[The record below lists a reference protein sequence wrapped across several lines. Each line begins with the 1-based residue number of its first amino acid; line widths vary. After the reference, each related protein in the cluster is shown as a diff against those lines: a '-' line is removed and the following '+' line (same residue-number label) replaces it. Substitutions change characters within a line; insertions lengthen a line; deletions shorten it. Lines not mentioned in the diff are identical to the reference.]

1 MSSENLYRCIRCLKL
16 FTHKND
22 FRRHINRKFKCEIIG
37 KNNTPKLEESFTCPK
52 CNKTYS
58 SKTNLN
64 RHITGFCKMNNLM
77 NNFTHDVL
85 EDEDIYTYNIED
97 DQDLNKYMISNKQEK
112 ICSKNEL
119 GNVSKIIKSNTDDKI
134 INSNKCCYCNKEFS
148 KKSNLIRHQETA
160 CKGQLKEKEME
171 KELERERQIALV
183 LAQMDKLKQELSELK
198 QNKDTAVSIATNSNN
213 VSNNV
218 NSNNIINN
226 YDIKVVAFGEENLYN
241 RIGDEVTKKCL
252 AKGYQSVMGL
262 IEYVHFN
269 KDYPELQ
276 NVFISNTRDS
286 YAHIFDGNKW
296 GKKRKED
303 VINQLF
309 DDSQCFLIEMYKELK
324 DKLKKA
330 DQIKFER
337 FKNEDDINIIKEIK
351 QEIKDYLYNY
361 RDGPERNKIAF
372 ELERKKRQKDEIF
385 QLI

>member
-1 MSSENLYRCIRCLKL
+1 MNDSINLYKCIRCSKL

-22 FRRHINRKFKCEIIG
+22 YRKHINRKFPCENISQH
-37 KNNTPKLEESFTCPK
+37 KSQKMRKPFRCDA
-52 CNKTYS
+52 CNKTYTSTS
-58 SKTNLN
+58 SLK
-64 RHITGFCKMNNLM
+64 RHIRDFCNGKHNPEDDSN
-77 NNFTHDVL
+77 
-85 EDEDIYTYNIED
+85 DEDSIDDYNLDIINND
-97 DQDLNKYMISNKQEK
+97 NNTVLDKQNNNV
-112 ICSKNEL
+112 SKNEL
-119 GNVSKIIKSNTDDKI
+119 GNVSKTIKSNINDKN

-148 KKSNLIRHQETA
+148 KRSNLIRHQEIG
-160 CKGQLKEKEME
+160 CKEEFKLYKEKD
-171 KELERERQIALV
+171 LERESQFALV
-183 LAQMDKLKQELSELK
+183 LAQMDKLKQELLELK
-198 QNKDTAVSIATNSNN
+198 QNKDTAVSIATNSN
-213 VSNNV
+213 NNV

-351 QEIKDYLYNY
+351 QEIRDYLYNY

-385 QLI
+385 QLM